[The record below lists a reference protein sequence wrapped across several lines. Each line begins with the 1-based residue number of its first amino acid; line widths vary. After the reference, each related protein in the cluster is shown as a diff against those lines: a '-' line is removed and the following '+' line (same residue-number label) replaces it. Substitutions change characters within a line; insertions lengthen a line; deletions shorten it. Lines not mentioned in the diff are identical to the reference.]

1 MPNTLNF
8 KNYQVFFS
16 VKKLIFFNHGFFK
29 LMRRQS
35 EATKLKEENTSEIK
49 TQGYLP
55 HQCSGKNVKGTVVN
69 RSSLIVEYDELNV
82 FFTW

>member
-1 MPNTLNF
+1 M
-8 KNYQVFFS
+8 
-16 VKKLIFFNHGFFK
+16 
-29 LMRRQS
+29 RQS

-55 HQCSGKNVKGTVVN
+55 HQCLGKNVKGTVVN

-82 FFTW
+82 FSIW